1 MQRKDLLG
9 LKDVSRDEILRILQT
24 ASQMKK
30 ILQSGNKKTP
40 HLQGKSV
47 VTLFYEN
54 STRTRVSFDL
64 ACKYLSASSSNVSA
78 SSSSVSK
85 GETLLDTART
95 LDRMEVDILIMRHPM
110 AGAPHMMAKHVRA
123 GVINAG
129 DGMHEHPTQSLLDMM
144 TIQERFTSL
153 QGLKIA
159 IAGDVLHSRVARSN
173 IYGMATMGADVHIAA
188 PQTMLPYGLA
198 ELGAKVHSNVD
209 DAVDGAHVIMGL
221 RIQKERQAAGIF
233 PSIREYHKYFGI
245 DERRAKL
252 ADKDALIM
260 HPGPVNRG
268 AELSSFVMDYDNCV
282 IDEQVTNGVAV
293 RMALLFMMTRPNN

>member
-9 LKDVSRDEILRILQT
+9 LKDVSQDEILRILQT

-47 VTLFYEN
+47 ITLFYEN

-64 ACKYLSASSSNVSA
+64 ACKYLSATSSNVSA

-95 LDRMEVDILIMRHPM
+95 LDRMEVDILVMRHPM
-110 AGAPHMMAKHVRA
+110 AGAPHLMAKHVKA
-123 GVINAG
+123 SVINAG

-144 TIQERFTSL
+144 TIKEKFGSL
-153 QGLKIA
+153 RGLKIA

-173 IYGMATMGADVHIAA
+173 IYGMKTMGADVHIVA
-188 PQTMLPYGLA
+188 PQTMLPYGIG
-198 ELGAKVHSNVD
+198 ELGATVHKNVD
-209 DAVDGAHVIMGL
+209 DAVDGANVIMGL
-221 RIQKERQAAGIF
+221 RIQKERQASGIF
-233 PSIREYHKYFGI
+233 PSIREYHKYFGV
-245 DERRAKL
+245 DEKRVAL
-252 ADKDALIM
+252 ADKDVMIM

-268 AELSSFVMDYDNCV
+268 AELSSMVMDYDNCV
-282 IDEQVTNGVAV
+282 IDEQVTNGVAI
-293 RMALLFMMTRPNN
+293 RMALLFMLTRPNN

>member
-1 MQRKDLLG
+1 MQSKDLLG
-9 LKDVSRDEILRILQT
+9 LKDVSKDEILRILST

-30 ILQSGNKKTP
+30 ILKTGNKKTP

-64 ACKYLSASSSNVSA
+64 ACKYLSSASSNVSA

-95 LDRMEVDILIMRHPM
+95 LDKMEVDVLVMRHPM
-110 AGAPHMMAKHVRA
+110 AGAPHLMAKHVQA
-123 GVINAG
+123 SVINAG

-144 TIQERFTSL
+144 TIKEKFGTL

-173 IYGMATMGADVHIAA
+173 IYGMTTMGADVHITA
-188 PQTMLPYGLA
+188 PQTMLPYGIE
-198 ELGAKVHSNVD
+198 ELGAKVDRNID
-209 DAVDGAHVIMGL
+209 EAVAGANVIMGL
-221 RIQKERQAAGIF
+221 RIQKERQSAGLF

-245 DERRAKL
+245 DEKRVAL
-252 ADKDALIM
+252 ADKDVMIM

-268 AELSSFVMDYDNCV
+268 AEISSFVMDYENCV

-293 RMALLFMMTRPNN
+293 RMALLFMLTRPNT

>member
-9 LKDVSRDEILRILQT
+9 LEGVSKSEIDEVLLT
-24 ASQMKK
+24 AAQMKK

-40 HLQGKSV
+40 HMQGRSV

-95 LDRMEVDILIMRHPM
+95 LDRMEVDLLVMRHPM
-110 AGAPHMMAKHVRA
+110 GGAPHLMAKHVKA

-129 DGMHEHPTQSLLDMM
+129 DGMHEHPTQALLDIM
-144 TIQERFTSL
+144 TINEKFGTL
-153 QGLKIA
+153 KGMKIA

-173 IYGMATMGADVHIAA
+173 IYGMTAMGADVHIAA
-188 PQTMLPYGLA
+188 PQTMLPYGI
-198 ELGAKVHSNVD
+198 EQLGAKVD
-209 DAVDGAHVIMGL
+209 KTIDEAVRGASVIMGL
-221 RIQKERQAAGIF
+221 RIQKERQSSGIF
-233 PSIREYHKYFGI
+233 PSIREYHKFFGI
-245 DERRAKL
+245 DEKRVAL
-252 ADKDALIM
+252 AEKNALIM

-268 AELSSFVMDYDNCV
+268 AEISSMVMSADNCV

-293 RMALLFMMTRPNN
+293 RMALLFMLTRANN

>member
-9 LKDVSRDEILRILQT
+9 LEGVSRSEIEEILLT
-24 ASQMKK
+24 AVQMKK

-64 ACKYLSASSSNVSA
+64 ACKYLSAASSNVSA

-95 LDRMEVDILIMRHPM
+95 LDRMEVDILVMRHPM
-110 AGAPHMMAKHVRA
+110 GGAPHLMAKHVKA

-129 DGMHEHPTQSLLDMM
+129 DGMHEHPTQALLDIM
-144 TIQERFTSL
+144 TIQEKL
-153 QGLKIA
+153 GPLDGMKIA
-159 IAGDVLHSRVARSN
+159 IAGDILHSRVARSN
-173 IYGMATMGADVHIAA
+173 IYGMQAMGAEVHIAA
-188 PQTMLPYGLA
+188 PKTMLPYGI
-198 ELGAKVHSNVD
+198 EQLGAKVDSTID
-209 DAVDGAHVIMGL
+209 EAVAGANVIMGL
-221 RIQKERQAAGIF
+221 RIQKERQSAGLF
-233 PSIREYHKYFGI
+233 PSIREYHKFFGI
-245 DERRAKL
+245 DERRVAL
-252 ADKDALIM
+252 ADKDVLIM

-268 AELSSFVMDYDNCV
+268 AEISSMVMSADNCV
-282 IDEQVTNGVAV
+282 IDEQVTNGVAI
-293 RMALLFMMTRPNN
+293 RMALLFMMTRVNN